1 METRLLSRIGVTIVI
16 VVMVIKG
23 LRDIHRY
30 MKIELPQQFTQLV
43 RQAHWGQT
51 FHTAWE
57 IEVSDEMREALQLP
71 LTPLQIHTLMQ
82 ENDDIISRSVYCD
95 LISSK
100 RKGNEFSGVVNV
112 SIDIDSRSGKNTY
125 HISNACL
132 RITLRNTANP
142 DRLDNKWYVS
152 SVEQI

>member
-30 MKIELPQQFTQLV
+30 LKIELPQQFTQLV
-43 RQAHWGQT
+43 RQAHWGQP

-71 LTPLQIHTLMQ
+71 LSPQQIHTLMQ
-82 ENDDIISRSVYCD
+82 EKDDIIIID
-95 LISSK
+95 LCQSSK
-100 RKGNEFSGVVNV
+100 
-112 SIDIDSRSGKNTY
+112 
-125 HISNACL
+125 
-132 RITLRNTANP
+132 
-142 DRLDNKWYVS
+142 
-152 SVEQI
+152 